1 MYNIGCCYKNIKKKR
16 WYIMK
21 LIDEIKVLQEE
32 LNSIVNENS
41 NDMSRLINL
50 SEKLDKLIAQY
61 YSETQNK

>member
-1 MYNIGCCYKNIKKKR
+1 
-16 WYIMK
+16 MK